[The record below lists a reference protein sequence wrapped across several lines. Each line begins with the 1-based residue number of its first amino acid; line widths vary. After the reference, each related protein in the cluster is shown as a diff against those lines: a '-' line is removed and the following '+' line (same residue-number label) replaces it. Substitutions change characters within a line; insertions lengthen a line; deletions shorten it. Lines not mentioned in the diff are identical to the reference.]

1 MALAIPF
8 RVEAREQQ
16 PDQIRPGKRVEWHT
30 HQQNQTS
37 SSCADSRNVF
47 FVTWMGEWW
56 SAVSVSYMKFCL
68 LFVLHFRCTM
78 IRAIEIKIKIEK
90 MVSQV
95 RDGFNE
101 SVSEWVGPMLVS
113 WSSSSSSVSQFSHK
127 CLCNNDK
134 LHICFWRTYRERE
147 SGNVSLIRQCGMEE
161 KRCISELEWNGMEY
175 IKQIGNNNCDK
186 ISDYLMQFRLTAVV
200 GN

>member
-1 MALAIPF
+1 MTLCCGMKMSSPWTGNGRDRCGAGWMDGWLTEITNTTCFSIDNINCNGIGYSIPSGG
-8 RVEAREQQ
+8 EGTAAR
-16 PDQIRPGKRVEWHT
+16 PDQTRPAKGVEWHT

-113 WSSSSSSVSQFSHK
+113 WSSSSSVRQSVQP
-127 CLCNNDK
+127 
-134 LHICFWRTYRERE
+134 
-147 SGNVSLIRQCGMEE
+147 
-161 KRCISELEWNGMEY
+161 
-175 IKQIGNNNCDK
+175 
-186 ISDYLMQFRLTAVV
+186 
-200 GN
+200 